1 MTEIEFHTNVQNKLA
16 FSCRLLRKAYRSGVR
31 AVVIAEPQMLAE
43 LDELLWSFSA
53 TDFLP
58 HCRVTEGGQ
67 RVALSP
73 VLLAATPLGCPVNSV
88 LVNLGQTMPEGFERF
103 DRFLEVISGEDRLPG
118 RERWKKYLELGY
130 KLTQH
135 NAQAETLEKPEKSE
149 KTSA

>member
-31 AVVIAEPQMLAE
+31 AVVIAEPPLLGE

-67 RVALSP
+67 RLAYSP
-73 VLLAATPLGCPVNSV
+73 VLLAATPQGCPVNSV
-88 LVNLGQTMPEGFERF
+88 LVNLGQTIPEGFERF
-103 DRFLEVISGEDRLPG
+103 DRFIEVISGEDRLPG
-118 RERWKKYLELGY
+118 RERWKKYSALGY

-135 NAQAETLEKPEKSE
+135 DQAEKPETSK
-149 KTSA
+149 KTGA